1 VAGWLGA
8 FGNSRSQIDKLVN
21 YILNQK
27 EHHQKKTFREE
38 YINMLEDYGIS
49 YNDKYIFHDLLD

>member
-1 VAGWLGA
+1 MAGWLGA